1 MTISSTH
8 EDLGTGEPPIFQPAV
23 TLLNTDYIQSLMAR
37 PESLLYK
44 DRISRTMA
52 YNSVCPMHGWLC
64 MCGLSFVKKVSGTEQ
79 LPVKVGTQ

>member
-1 MTISSTH
+1 MTISSTR

-23 TLLNTDYIQSLMAR
+23 ALLNTGSIQSLMAR

-44 DRISRTMA
+44 DRISRRMV

-64 MCGLSFVKKVSGTEQ
+64 MCGLSFVQKVSGTEQ
-79 LPVKVGTQ
+79 LPIKVDTQ